1 MKEADTTRHEDIEEG
16 TRRESHDDE
25 TRLKANRKTKDSV
38 KIRSIQKSTSVLHC
52 FNRRYTSGEVI
63 TGTKIGL

>member
-25 TRLKANRKTKDSV
+25 TRLKANRKTKDNA
-38 KIRSIQKSTSVLHC
+38 KIRSVQKNTSVLHC
-52 FNRRYTSGEVI
+52 FNRRYTSGEEI

>member
-25 TRLKANRKTKDSV
+25 TRLKENRKTKDSV
-38 KIRSIQKSTSVLHC
+38 KIRSIQKSTRVLHC
-52 FNRRYTSGEVI
+52 FNRRYMSGEVI

>member
-38 KIRSIQKSTSVLHC
+38 KISSMQKSTSVLHC
-52 FNRRYTSGEVI
+52 FNRCYTSGEEI
-63 TGTKIGL
+63 TGTKIGV